1 MVNQAICG
9 MSAKKSFMKNWKV
22 ATASAIGLSIA
33 GVVGLAVYSGAY
45 NIAADDPH
53 SRAIYWLTSTVRA
66 RSIAVRASNITI
78 PLDLRDPK
86 RIAAGAAEYGEM
98 CSGCHL
104 APGLE
109 RTEISKGLYP
119 SAPELS
125 RGSGLTPAE
134 QFWVLKHGIKMTGMP
149 AWGPTHDDDLL
160 WDIVAFMQKLPSLS
174 PQQYQEIVK
183 STAEGHNDI
192 MRHGDVKD

>member
-1 MVNQAICG
+1 
-9 MSAKKSFMKNWKV
+9 MSAKKRFMKNWKI
-22 ATASAIGLSIA
+22 ARASAIGLSIA

-78 PLDLRDPK
+78 PLNLSDPK

-98 CSGCHL
+98 CSACHL

-109 RTEISKGLYP
+109 KTEISKGLYP

-125 RGSGLTPAE
+125 LGGGLTPAE

-160 WDIVAFMQKLPSLS
+160 WDIVAFMQKLPTLS

-183 STAEGHNDI
+183 STAEGHNEI
-192 MRHGDVKD
+192 MKHGDVKD

>member
-1 MVNQAICG
+1 
-9 MSAKKSFMKNWKV
+9 MKDWKIV
-22 ATASAIGLSIA
+22 TVSAIGLITA

-53 SRAIYWLTSTVRA
+53 SRAISWLTSTVRT
-66 RSIAVRASNITI
+66 RSIAVRASNISVPI
-78 PLDLRDPK
+78 DLNDPR

-109 RTEISKGLYP
+109 KTEISKGLYP

-125 RGSGLTPAE
+125 HGSDLTPAE

-160 WDIVAFMQKLPSLS
+160 WDIVAFMRKLPTLS

-183 STAEGHNDI
+183 RTADDHHEI